1 MFFQRLREILGNLED
16 NLSKIPTSLFGRG
29 TKLLGVASKIAF
41 EEVSS
46 RLKTWENESEKLR
59 SKVQL
64 AQDVVKTLSQLKGA
78 SMKLGQLLSLDL
90 GDYLPPEIV
99 KVLGQLHA
107 EATFLPYDEIETI
120 LRRELGERFHDFAE
134 ISERPIAAA
143 SIGQVHRAKLSGQEV
158 VIKVQYPGVAE
169 SIPSDLR
176 MLELLLKQA
185 SFLQGK
191 RDTDLSPLLAEV
203 EEVLIKEADYEHEL
217 RMHVKYREMFQG
229 SPYHVPEPLSEY
241 STGKVLTQ
249 EFVPG
254 LGLTRWLETGPSEAK
269 RQEFAELLIKLYL
282 EEIFVHGLVQT
293 DPNPGNFI
301 VTPDERLAL
310 IDFGAAREYG
320 PDFVAGYRKILLASR
335 NGDRDALLRES
346 EQLGFIDPREEPAAK
361 DIYVAMMDFL
371 ASPFRDDLPFDF
383 SDKSYFTRSRD
394 LSWEMSRKCKFT
406 PPPKELIFLHRK
418 LAGTFIFLKRLDIK
432 IRLKDYWS
440 FVEGAG
446 AP

>member
-1 MFFQRLREILGNLED
+1 M
-16 NLSKIPTSLFGRG
+16 SKIPTSLFGRG
-29 TKLLGVASKIAF
+29 TKLLGVASKIAI

-46 RLKTWENESEKLR
+46 RLKIWEDEKEKLR
-59 SKVQL
+59 SKVLL

-99 KVLGQLHA
+99 QVLGQLHA
-107 EATFLPYDEIETI
+107 EATFLPFEKIEAI
-120 LRRELGERFHDFAE
+120 LRRELGEKYGDFEA

-143 SIGQVHRAKLSGQEV
+143 SIGQVHRAKLGGRDV

-176 MLELLLKQA
+176 LLELILKQA

-203 EEVLIKEADYEHEL
+203 QDVLLKEADYEHEL
-217 RMHVKYREMFQG
+217 RMHLKYREKFRG
-229 SPYHVPEPLSEY
+229 SAYHVPEPLPAY
-241 STGKVLTQ
+241 STSKVLTQ
-249 EFVPG
+249 EFVEG
-254 LGLTRWLETGPSEAK
+254 LAITRWLETDPPAGQ
-269 RQEFAELLIKLYL
+269 RREFAELLIRLYL
-282 EEIFVHGLVQT
+282 DEIFVHGLVQT

-301 VTPDERLAL
+301 VTPEGRLAL

-320 PDFVAGYRKILLASR
+320 ADFVAGYRKILLASR
-335 NGDRDALLRES
+335 RGDQDALLHES
-346 EQLGFIDPREEPAAK
+346 ERLGFIDAREGTAAK
-361 DIYVAMMDFL
+361 DVYVEMMDFL
-371 ASPFRDDLPFDF
+371 AAPFRDEVPFDF
-383 SDKSYFTRSRD
+383 TDRSYFTRSRD
-394 LSWEMSRKCKFT
+394 LSWEMSRRCKYT

-418 LAGTFIFLKRLDIK
+418 LAGTFIFLKRLGVS
-432 IRLKDYWS
+432 IRLRDYWAR
-440 FVEGAG
+440 VEGSE